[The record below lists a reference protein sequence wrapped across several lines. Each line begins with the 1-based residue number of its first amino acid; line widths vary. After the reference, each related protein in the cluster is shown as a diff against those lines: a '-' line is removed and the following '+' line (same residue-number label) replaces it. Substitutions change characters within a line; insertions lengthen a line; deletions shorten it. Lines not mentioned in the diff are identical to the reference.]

1 MSDEQERPR
10 FAQLSDDYD
19 PITIAADETDTRV
32 PMPDIGMLGRLNT
45 TLESAT
51 PNDLD
56 SAALDNELLMDDLYS
71 PFERTPPRPTERRD
85 VALDTPAQPTLS
97 EVDKARAEL
106 RRKIF
111 SELGQNAGDF
121 YPEPPTPARKPNL
134 FARMRRR
141 AQSVVRDRVEKPKA
155 HRYGRR
161 LVIGAALVASVG
173 IGVSM
178 ARDGD
183 RPSSFTSVREILS
196 EPGDFVNPA
205 IAAQV
210 SSDYA
215 RGAALAEVA
224 VLQETYRA
232 VTDAEAR
239 LAIVSKGVEVAL
251 RARDTHVLADWMIL
265 LEGIPGNETD
275 RRASIIR
282 EKAYLRLAQVDRANG
297 RDVEARRWEL
307 WARQEAEKAETQ
319 KVTIKG
325 KGWNAELASQM
336 ETGLRLAKTRLPGG
350 VPAEYRAGF
359 EAAVAEASQMLKVT
373 AEMAGLRQGRTR

>member
-1 MSDEQERPR
+1 
-10 FAQLSDDYD
+10 
-19 PITIAADETDTRV
+19 
-32 PMPDIGMLGRLNT
+32 
-45 TLESAT
+45 
-51 PNDLD
+51 
-56 SAALDNELLMDDLYS
+56 
-71 PFERTPPRPTERRD
+71 
-85 VALDTPAQPTLS
+85 
-97 EVDKARAEL
+97 
-106 RRKIF
+106 
-111 SELGQNAGDF
+111 
-121 YPEPPTPARKPNL
+121 
-134 FARMRRR
+134 
-141 AQSVVRDRVEKPKA
+141 
-155 HRYGRR
+155 
-161 LVIGAALVASVG
+161 
-173 IGVSM
+173 
-178 ARDGD
+178 
-183 RPSSFTSVREILS
+183 
-196 EPGDFVNPA
+196 
-205 IAAQV
+205 
-210 SSDYA
+210 
-215 RGAALAEVA
+215 
-224 VLQETYRA
+224 
-232 VTDAEAR
+232 AEAR